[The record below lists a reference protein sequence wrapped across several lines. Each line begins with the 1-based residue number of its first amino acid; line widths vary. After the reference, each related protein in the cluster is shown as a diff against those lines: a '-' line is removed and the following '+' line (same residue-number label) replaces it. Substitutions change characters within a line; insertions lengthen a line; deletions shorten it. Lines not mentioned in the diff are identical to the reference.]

1 MEDTI
6 ESQRTDFDDME
17 DAYYA
22 VLDKNGNSIA
32 VQGLPAFFGSADQA
46 AQFAYSQDPSGTQ
59 FRIKVFDR
67 YKLLQV
73 FRDGFQIM
81 YREATAGPTEPF
93 VTRTLWK

>member
-6 ESQRTDFDDME
+6 ESQKTDFDDME
-17 DAYYA
+17 DAYFA
-22 VLDKNGNSIA
+22 ILDRNGNSIA

-46 AQFAYSQDPSGTQ
+46 AQFAYSQDPTGKHL
-59 FRIKVFDR
+59 RIKCFDR
-67 YKLLQV
+67 YSLIKA

-93 VTRTLWK
+93 VTRTLWN